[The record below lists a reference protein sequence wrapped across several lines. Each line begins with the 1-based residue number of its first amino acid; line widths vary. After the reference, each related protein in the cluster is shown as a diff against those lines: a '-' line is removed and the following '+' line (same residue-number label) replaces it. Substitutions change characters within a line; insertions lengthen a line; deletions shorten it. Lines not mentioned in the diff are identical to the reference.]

1 MMKPLNPKQFHSRIW
16 GVVLV
21 LVLLL
26 TVLCSNLYSI
36 QYTNGPEYAAQAVAG
51 WPRSRTS
58 PPAGG

>member
-26 TVLCSNLYSI
+26 TVLCSNLYLSLI
-36 QYTNGPEYAAQAVAG
+36 HI
-51 WPRSRTS
+51 
-58 PPAGG
+58 